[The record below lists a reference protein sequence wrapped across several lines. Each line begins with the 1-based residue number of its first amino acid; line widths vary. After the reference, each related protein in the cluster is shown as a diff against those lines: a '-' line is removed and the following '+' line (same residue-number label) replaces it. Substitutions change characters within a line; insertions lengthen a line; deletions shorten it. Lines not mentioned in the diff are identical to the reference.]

1 MDDLVRNATALYP
14 ADRTESV
21 RDFLVD
27 LDKVE
32 EELTAPDREPAVDPL
47 TAGKGDEIEGW
58 TVERVLGKGSTSRA
72 LLVKRGEQL
81 RVFKV
86 ALNDS
91 AAARLTR
98 EAAAAWAA
106 HRFPCRQAD

>member
-21 RDFLVD
+21 RDFLAD

-81 RVFKV
+81 PRLQGGAQRFRGG
-86 ALNDS
+86 S
-91 AAARLTR
+91 ADPRGGAARR
-98 EAAAAWAA
+98 SS
-106 HRFPCRQAD
+106 PIPMSPG